1 MRPECAQAVAQAIGR
16 SLTQQELQGI
26 EDRLRRT
33 MRQLARTD
41 DTWQSKTITERMTAA
56 AEKAA
61 QELVAEKALVK
72 RRVALTV
79 LAHDRVTNYMQRFPG
94 NPMEALDRMLAF
106 SSDGKSGI
114 QSVESATRAIRDES
128 VSRMLDVIDVTKGK
142 FLGLLQDPAGNL
154 ALVREL
160 HGADSGVP
168 AAKTAAKA
176 FRDITESLRTR
187 FNRAG
192 GDVGF
197 LDDWAMP
204 RDHSQVKISNDRLQ
218 WLRSLPLAQ
227 RVKAIALRQPAPE
240 GFARNAWIND
250 HIQWANRSK
259 YLKEDGSPMND
270 AELREFLE
278 HAWQTLATG
287 GVNKLEAG
295 RAPTGAARAN
305 RGSESRQIHYKDA
318 ESFIAAQQRYGER
331 NLLELLV
338 GHIDRAARDIAVVE
352 ALGPNPNNQMRFFL
366 DESQR
371 QMANASPAKSE
382 RIAKQRRKVE
392 ALYAEVAGTREPP
405 ASASIANGFDTYR
418 ALNVAS
424 RLGSAV
430 LTSVTDQGT
439 LALTAKMNGMPVMQV
454 FANEARMLNPADA
467 TDRRLAMRAGLG
479 LNQLIGS
486 LNRFGA
492 DGLGSTEAIS
502 GRSAKWSQTAA
513 SKIMQVSGM
522 NALTSGLQRA
532 FGATYMDVLGDMTRR
547 FDSMAAMDDADRAN
561 LQGKGVTETDW
572 QVWRLA
578 EPEDWRGTGDT
589 VLTADSIY
597 KLTDQQLQGLALQA
611 ATTPQRLRDQAAT
624 KLLGTVLDETSM
636 AIIEP
641 GARERAFM
649 YGNLQRGTWG
659 GELGRS
665 FWQFKSFSIAMVMR
679 HWARAMAQPGWGR
692 AKYLGALVASTTVLG
707 AMAIQLN
714 EIASGRDPKDIT
726 DDGMLGVPGLR
737 FGMASLMKGGALGLY
752 GDFLFSDQTQ
762 GGQSALAALGGPIA
776 GDIESVFKLK
786 GTAADGN
793 ADSTG
798 ANLVRLAKSHIPG
811 ANLWYTKA
819 ATDHMIFHQLQ
830 EYFSPGY
837 LRRMEQRAKKEF
849 NQRFWWEPGEQL
861 PGRGPNLGAAVGE
874 R

>member
-26 EDRLRRT
+26 EDRLRRS

-41 DTWQSKTITERMTAA
+41 TAWQSKTTTERMTAA
-56 AEKAA
+56 AQKAA
-61 QELVAEKALVK
+61 EELVAEQALKK

-79 LAHDRVTNYMQRFPG
+79 LAHDRVANYMQRFPG
-94 NPMEALDRMLAF
+94 NPLEALDRMLAF

-114 QSVESATRAIRDES
+114 QSIESATRAIRDES

-176 FRDITESLRTR
+176 FRDVTESLRTR

-204 RDHSQVKISNDRLQ
+204 RDHSQVKVARDRD
-218 WLRSLPLAQ
+218 
-227 RVKAIALRQPAPE
+227 
-240 GFARNAWIND
+240 AWISD

-479 LNQLIGS
+479 LDQLIGS

-522 NALTSGLQRA
+522 NAMTSGLQRA
-532 FGATYMDVLGDMTRR
+532 FGATYMDVIGDMTRR
-547 FDSMAAMDDADRAN
+547 FDSMSAMDAADRAN

-597 KLTDQQLQGLALQA
+597 KLTDQQLQGLAQQA

-649 YGNLQRGTWG
+649 YGNLQRGTWR
-659 GELGRS
+659 GEIGRS
-665 FWQFKSFSIAMVMR
+665 FWQFKSFTVSMMMR
-679 HWARAMAQPGWGR
+679 HWSRAMAQPGWGK
-692 AKYLGALVASTTVLG
+692 AKYLSALVATTTVLG
-707 AMAIQLN
+707 GMAIQLN

-737 FGMASLMKGGALGLY
+737 FGMAAMMKGGALGFFA
-752 GDFLFSDQTQ
+752 DFLFSDSTQ
-762 GGQSALAALGGPIA
+762 GGMSALVSFLGPLA
-776 GDIESVFKLK
+776 GDV
-786 GTAADGN
+786 
-793 ADSTG
+793 DSLLRIKAMAGDANFDATG
-798 ANLVRLAKSHIPG
+798 ANLIRLAKSHIPG

-819 ATDHMIFHQLQ
+819 ATDHMIFHQFQ
-830 EYFSPGY
+830 EMFSPGY

-849 NQRFWWEPGEQL
+849 NQSFWWEPGEKL
-861 PGRGPNLGAAVGE
+861 PGRAPNLGAAVGG